1 MPISILMPA
10 LSPTMTEGT
19 IAKWNK
25 KEGDQVESGDVLV
38 EIETDKATM
47 EVEAIDEGTLGKI
60 LIGDGVTDVAVN
72 TPIAFILEEGEDA
85 SALDAE
91 SAAPTPAQAAPAPL
105 AAATPKPSPATA
117 QPAASG
123 NGARIIS
130 SPLARRMAEI
140 EGLDL
145 SRIQGSGPKGRIIKA
160 DVVKALSGGVSEAPS
175 SAQVTTPTVA
185 SPALAAPKPAPAALT
200 DGFKEVPNN
209 NVRRVIAQRLLEAK
223 TTIPHFYLTVDCELD
238 KLLDLRKDLNGRS
251 PEGEGAYK
259 ISVNDFVIRAVGLAM
274 KKVPATN
281 ASWSEEAIRLFTDV
295 DVSVAV
301 ATDDGLITPIIR
313 KADTK
318 GLSDISSEM
327 KDLAGRAKGGKL
339 APNEFQG
346 GGFTISNLGMFGVKE
361 FAAIINPPQ
370 SAILAVGAGEQR
382 PIVRDNAL
390 AIATVMS
397 VTLSCDHR
405 TVDGAVG
412 ALFLQAFKGFIEDPL
427 TMML

>member
-19 IAKWNK
+19 VAKWHK
-25 KEGDQVESGDVLV
+25 KEGDTVESGDVLA

-47 EVEAIDEGTLGKI
+47 EIEAIDEGTLGKI
-60 LIGDGVTDVAVN
+60 LVPDGTADVAVN
-72 TPIAFILEEGEDA
+72 TLIALILEEGEDA
-85 SALDAE
+85 SALDA
-91 SAAPTPAQAAPAPL
+91 APAAPAAPAPAPAAPPAPTPTGAPAPVPGQAAPA
-105 AAATPKPSPATA
+105 AS
-117 QPAASG
+117 SG
-123 NGARIIS
+123 NRVIA

-145 SRIQGSGPKGRIIKA
+145 SQVTGSGPNGRIIKA
-160 DVVKALSGGVSEAPS
+160 DIEKALSGG
-175 SAQVTTPTVA
+175 
-185 SPALAAPKPAPAALT
+185 AAPKPASATPAPVSTAPAPAAPLPADT
-200 DGFKEVPNN
+200 FTEVPNN

-238 KLLDLRKDLNGRS
+238 KLLELRKDLNGRS
-251 PEGEGAYK
+251 PEGDGAYK
-259 ISVNDFVIRAVGLAM
+259 ISVNDFVIRAVALAM
-274 KKVPATN
+274 KKVPAAN
-281 ASWSEEAIRLFTDV
+281 AAWSEEAIRLFNDV
-295 DVSVAV
+295 NVSIAV
-301 ATDDGLITPIIR
+301 ATPDGLITPIVR

-318 GLSDISSEM
+318 GLAEISTEM
-327 KDLAGRAKGGKL
+327 KDLAVRARDGKL
-339 APNEFQG
+339 APAEFQG

-361 FAAIINPPQ
+361 FSAIINPPQ
-370 SAILAVGAGEQR
+370 SAILAVGAGSQQ

-412 ALFLQAFKGFIEDPL
+412 AQFLQAFKGFVEDPL